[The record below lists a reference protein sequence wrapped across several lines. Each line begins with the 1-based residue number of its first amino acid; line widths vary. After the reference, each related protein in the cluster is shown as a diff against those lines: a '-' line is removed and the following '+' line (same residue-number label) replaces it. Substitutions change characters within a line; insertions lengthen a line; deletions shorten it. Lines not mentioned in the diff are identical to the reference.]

1 MPKYCFV
8 VTRIAYHTADV
19 VVDAADA
26 DEAYEKVDE
35 MKKGIWFEPAPD
47 EVAYDIDEVN
57 VCRG

>member
-1 MPKYCFV
+1 MPKYTFV
-8 VTRIAYHTADV
+8 VTRIAHYTADV
-19 VVDAADA
+19 TIDAANA

-35 MKKGIWFEPAPD
+35 MKKGIWFEPWPD